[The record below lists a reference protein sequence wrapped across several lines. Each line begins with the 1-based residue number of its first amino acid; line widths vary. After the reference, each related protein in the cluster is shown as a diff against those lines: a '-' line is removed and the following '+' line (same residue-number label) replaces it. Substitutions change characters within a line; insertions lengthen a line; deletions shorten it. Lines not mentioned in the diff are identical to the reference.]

1 VNGGSLDA
9 ELLAENM
16 ESNAKLQNP
25 KSAQNVYIDTMVES
39 GILSAEK
46 AVEW

>member
-1 VNGGSLDA
+1 
-9 ELLAENM
+9 M
-16 ESNAKLQNP
+16 ESNAKLETP
-25 KSAQNVYIDTMVES
+25 KSADEVYIATMVES